1 MKRTTL
7 ARVTPLKAKTG
18 LSRKTPLRQV
28 GRVARASE
36 NSARRE
42 PGTTNRKRPAPLRPV
57 SPKRAKENRER
68 SRLIRELY
76 GDHRPRCARPGCPRV
91 ADDVH
96 EILPRARG
104 GPIADPSIWAP
115 LCRPDHDEATRE
127 AGWAYQAGLL
137 FHSWQPPAAGVV
149 AAWQTAGGRLVREA
163 PAGGGEAA

>member
-1 MKRTTL
+1 MKRTPL
-7 ARVTPLKAKTG
+7 A
-18 LSRKTPLRQV
+18 RKTPLRA
-28 GRVARASE
+28 VAGIGRASQ
-36 NSARRE
+36 NRAARE
-42 PGTTNRKRPAPLRPV
+42 PGKTGLNRSARLRPV

-76 GDHRPRCARPGCPRV
+76 GDHRPRCARPSCLRM

-104 GPIADPSIWAP
+104 GSITDPSIWAP

-149 AAWQTAGGRLVREA
+149 TAWQTADGRLVREA
-163 PAGGGEAA
+163 PADGGEAA